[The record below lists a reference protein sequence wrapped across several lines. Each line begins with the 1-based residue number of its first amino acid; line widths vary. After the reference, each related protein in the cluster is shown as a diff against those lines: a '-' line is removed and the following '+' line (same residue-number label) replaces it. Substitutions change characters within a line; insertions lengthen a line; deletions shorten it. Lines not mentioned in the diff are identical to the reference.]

1 MAMTKIS
8 LKVTN
13 SLPVSSVEEKK
24 SAVGNQARDLFHTKI
39 SMNFTEKIEISI
51 DLAFEVKPNERE
63 N

>member
-51 DLAFEVKPNERE
+51 KPNERE